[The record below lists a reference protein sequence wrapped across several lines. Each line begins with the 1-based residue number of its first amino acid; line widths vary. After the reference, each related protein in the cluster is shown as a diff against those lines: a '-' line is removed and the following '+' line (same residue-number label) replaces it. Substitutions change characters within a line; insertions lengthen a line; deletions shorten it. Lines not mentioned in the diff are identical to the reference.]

1 MKLSALTPGTIS
13 RLEFLFSPQE
23 KKVAEAILIE
33 ECGNNLPFLE
43 EATPQELER
52 FRYAALKV
60 SNGSITRLKDAVTLA
75 NQDWR
80 DLLVAAHFANDTESH
95 LKWIPRKRNRKFQQA
110 GPAYPPQGVGSAD
123 P

>member
-1 MKLSALTPGTIS
+1 MRLSALTPDTIS
-13 RLEFLFSPQE
+13 RLEFLFPPE
-23 KKVAEAILIE
+23 DRKDAETILIE
-33 ECGNNLPFLE
+33 KCGNNLPFLG

-52 FRYAALKV
+52 FRYAALKI
-60 SNGSITRLKDAVTLA
+60 SNGNITRLKDAVTLA

-95 LKWIPRKRNRKFQQA
+95 KYWIPRKRNRKFQQG
-110 GPAYPPQGVGSAD
+110 GPGYPPQGVGSPD